1 MKFNPIIIER
11 KIKQFIEE
19 DCNFVDIS
27 SSTSIEA
34 NSQSHARI
42 IAKSSGYISGL
53 EEIGILFNLLHVSV
67 EFLKKDGEKVV
78 EGDIIATLKGPT
90 QSILLG
96 ERTALNLLTH
106 MSAITTTTHSFVDLI
121 KNSGKKVKIACTR
134 KTLPGLRIFEK
145 KAVYLGGGETHR
157 FSLDDMILLKDTHLR
172 YFNGDVSTLLKLV
185 KENASFTKKI
195 EIEVEKVPDVIK
207 AAKNQADIIMLDNM
221 SPDEVQDAINLLKKN
236 NLRESVI
243 IEVSGNIS
251 FDNILNYV
259 TSEPDIISSSEI
271 TQFPSEKLDISLKFD

>member
-19 DCNFVDIS
+19 DCNFVDVS
-27 SSTSIEA
+27 SSTSIEDHSES
-34 NSQSHARI
+34 NARI

-53 EEIGILFNLLHVSV
+53 EEIGILFNLLHISV
-67 EFLKKDGEKVV
+67 DFLKKDGEKVT
-78 EGDIIATLKGPT
+78 EGDIIVTLKGPT

-121 KNSGKKVKIACTR
+121 KKTGKKVKIACTR

-172 YFNGDVSTLLKLV
+172 YFNGDVSALLKKV
-185 KENASFTKKI
+185 KEKASFTKKI

-207 AAKNQADIIMLDNM
+207 AAKSQADIIMLDNM
-221 SPDEVQDAINLLKKN
+221 SPNEVQDAINLLKKN
-236 NLRESVI
+236 NLRDNVI
-243 IEVSGNIS
+243 IEVSANIS
-251 FDNILNYV
+251 FDNILDYL
-259 TSEPDIISSSEI
+259 TPEPDIISSSEI
-271 TQFPSEKLDISLKFD
+271 TQFPIEKLDLSLKFD